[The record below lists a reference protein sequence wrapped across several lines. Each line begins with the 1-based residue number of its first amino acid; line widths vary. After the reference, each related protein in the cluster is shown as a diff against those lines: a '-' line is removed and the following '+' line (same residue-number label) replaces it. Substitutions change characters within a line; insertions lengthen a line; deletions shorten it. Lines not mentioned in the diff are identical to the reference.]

1 MDTGITRITR
11 RMGDG
16 VGTCLVPTTVLEII
30 TTVATQ
36 MGTRTDYGSTSR
48 TTGSEAVG
56 RTVCNIVAWM
66 SVERTARERHGVQ
79 KSVLSR
85 LRKI

>member
-1 MDTGITRITR
+1 MDTGITRSTRSR

-36 MGTRTDYGSTSR
+36 MGTRKDYGATPSPP
-48 TTGSEAVG
+48 
-56 RTVCNIVAWM
+56 TVCNIVAWM
-66 SVERTARERHGVQ
+66 SVERTARERP
-79 KSVLSR
+79 
-85 LRKI
+85 